1 MGDYAERVADR
12 LEIHELL
19 ARYARMV
26 DFREWQLH
34 DDVYTD
40 DATADYTATAGIAG
54 SARDVMTWLDRALA
68 AWPVNMHILSNIVV
82 EFTGPDDATSTC
94 YFMGP
99 MGVGDVGSQLIIT
112 NSGLYEDR
120 LRRTEGGWRI
130 AHRDC
135 RLLLMMGALPEGY
148 EIPE

>member
-1 MGDYAERVADR
+1 MNDYSERVADR

-26 DFREWQLH
+26 DFREWHLH
-34 DDVYTD
+34 DEVYTE
-40 DATADYTATAGIAG
+40 DATADYTGTAGIAG
-54 SARDVMTWLDRALA
+54 SATEVMTWLDRALA
-68 AWPVNMHILSNIVV
+68 AWPVNMHMLSNIVV
-82 EFTGPDDATSTC
+82 DFTGPDGASSTC

-99 MGVGDVGSQLIIT
+99 MGVGDVGSQLVIT
-112 NSGLYEDR
+112 NAGLYVDR
-120 LRRTEGGWRI
+120 LERTAAGWRI

-135 RLLLMMGALPEGY
+135 KLLLMMGALPDGY